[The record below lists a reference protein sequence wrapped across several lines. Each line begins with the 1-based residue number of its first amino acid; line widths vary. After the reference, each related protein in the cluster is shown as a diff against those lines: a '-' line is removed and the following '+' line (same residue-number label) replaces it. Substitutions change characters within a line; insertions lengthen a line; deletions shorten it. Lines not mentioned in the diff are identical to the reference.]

1 MFTLTIVT
9 VLKIDKIDIL
19 TWMMEYIPFPRMKV
33 NEHLYAKHSITA
45 AYTKLSIF

>member
-19 TWMMEYIPFPRMKV
+19 TWMMEYILPRMKV